1 MKNFA
6 KTLAAIFVSCSILFC
21 GAAASAAPRSNSN
34 TSASITSMLPAQM
47 VVEQT
52 ATLANGKTVTIYYK
66 KSGDVCEVYSNADL
80 KGYGI
85 DDLVSMTS
93 TNFRLVSAPKGKL
106 VYKTTV
112 AKASRIIK
120 SLVNTYL

>member
-6 KTLAAIFVSCSILFC
+6 KTFAVILVSCSILFC
-21 GAAASAAPRSNSN
+21 GTAASAAPRANSK
-34 TSASITSMLPAQM
+34 TSAAITSMLPAQL

-52 ATLANGKTVTIYYK
+52 VTLGNGKTVTIYYK
-66 KSGDVCEVYSNADL
+66 KSGNVCEVYSNADL
-80 KGYGI
+80 KGYGVE
-85 DDLVSMTS
+85 DLISMTS

-106 VYKTTV
+106 VYKTTLG
-112 AKASRIIK
+112 KAGRIIK